1 MEILGI
7 ALVMILLIAVAVIN
21 VYVKGMDFFRENH
34 PDSKSIDLFDEE
46 DKDSVQL
53 CSGTK
58 RKN

>member
-21 VYVKGMDFFRENH
+21 VYVKGMDFFRDNN

-46 DKDSVQL
+46 DKDSV
-53 CSGTK
+53 
-58 RKN
+58 